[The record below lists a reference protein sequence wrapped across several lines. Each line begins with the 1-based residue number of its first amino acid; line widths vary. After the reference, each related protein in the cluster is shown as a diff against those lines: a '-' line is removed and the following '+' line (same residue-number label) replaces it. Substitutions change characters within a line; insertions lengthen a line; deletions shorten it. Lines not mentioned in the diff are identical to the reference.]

1 MLSLT
6 DCREILGA
14 DSANISDAEME
25 ALREQ
30 LYYLAT
36 VAIISLQANRG
47 SSSSFSNLRPSLN
60 QCCANTCM
68 ELEERAA
75 VMEFDGKL
83 SRDEA
88 ERAAIA
94 GAIKDWNN

>member
-1 MLSLT
+1 MLPLT
-6 DCREILGA
+6 NCREILGA
-14 DSANISDAEME
+14 DSASVSDAEME
-25 ALREQ
+25 VLRDQ

-36 VAIISLQANRG
+36 VTINSIKGNRG
-47 SSSSFSNLRPSLN
+47 GSNAFSNLRPSLN
-60 QCCANTCM
+60 RCLTDKCI
-68 ELEERAA
+68 EVEERAA

-94 GAIKDWNN
+94 GAVKDWNN

>member
-6 DCREILGA
+6 NCREILGA

-25 ALREQ
+25 ALRDQ

-36 VAIISLQANRG
+36 VTINTLQADRG
-47 SSSSFSNLRPSLN
+47 SSNAFSNLRLSLN
-60 QCCANTCM
+60 QCLAERCI
-68 ELEERAA
+68 EVEERAA

-88 ERAAIA
+88 ERTAIA
-94 GAIKDWNN
+94 RAVKDWNN

>member
-6 DCREILGA
+6 NCREILGA

-25 ALREQ
+25 AIRDQ
-30 LYYLAT
+30 LYYLASVT
-36 VAIISLQANRG
+36 VNTLQSNRG
-47 SSSSFSNLRPSLN
+47 RSNAFSNLRLSLN
-60 QCCANTCM
+60 QCLADRCI
-68 ELEERAA
+68 EVEEIAA
-75 VMEFDGKL
+75 VMEFDGRL

-94 GAIKDWNN
+94 GAVKNWNN

>member
-6 DCREILGA
+6 ACREILGA
-14 DSANISDAEME
+14 DSANISDAEMK
-25 ALREQ
+25 ALRDQ

-36 VAIISLQANRG
+36 MTINTLQANRG
-47 SSSSFSNLRPSLN
+47 ISNSFSNLRLSLN
-60 QCCANTCM
+60 QCLADTCI
-68 ELEERAA
+68 EVEERAA

-94 GAIKDWNN
+94 GAVKDWNN